1 MKLNPNKF
9 AATSA
14 TAFALLWVI
23 CSATVYLLPES
34 MMTITG
40 HMMHG
45 DFSSMSWT
53 LIWAGFVVRFIAWV
67 FCAWIIAL
75 LIVIIY
81 KRLLD
86 H

>member
-9 AATSA
+9 AAASA
-14 TAFALLWVI
+14 AAFALLWLI

-45 DFSSMSWT
+45 DFSLMSWT
-53 LIWAGFVVRFIAWV
+53 LTWAGFVVRFVAWV